1 MCLDNTDHNTS
12 ISRLTE
18 ERLHMSSGRSKS
30 QTIETSSSGR
40 RRKKANSEV
49 DSGAE
54 EPTATSSNDDKSD
67 YRLELKKRLTTF
79 LTSGTP
85 MASSDSGVESTAEAD
100 LSELK
105 ASDSPMSHDGADSP
119 RRDLDRTD
127 IVVCGECH
135 TSFSLSCFSTFIEH
149 KVSNCGGKL
158 TPSDDCEV
166 TPRSFDRSRRR
177 TFNPAA
183 LNRCGRSTSAN
194 PLLLNYNMDVTTD
207 TNDLGNSTK
216 SLTCCACKE
225 RFADVWTLLKHSYN
239 VHGLR
244 VCQETIPES
253 DVSVTS
259 TSSPTS
265 NDSMLMPSSYRHN
278 DSAPKV
284 LHPTSIKSDST
295 MMNSYCSERLK
306 ELASRAGE
314 QDQKPLMALRR
325 LMPSDETEEEQV
337 SAFTSTSL
345 LNSRA
350 SQPQLPSAPNQPGF
364 QSSSVPNVWMQPSML
379 AAMQD
384 YYASIQQMPY
394 PMTNSTAVALLN
406 LSNNLQ
412 QQQQQQS
419 QHAYASF
426 QSLNRLSTSDE
437 PSAFTPRP
445 ASAAIR
451 RRASPE
457 EEMTPPRKSMKIE
470 EEDALIVVDDG
481 ELAEPAA
488 RRQNNIKKERCN
500 FCNKVFTNRSN
511 LIVHLRSHTGEKPYK
526 CQLCPYA
533 CAQSSK
539 LTRHMRTHGQQG
551 KETYHCYICHMP
563 FSVHSTLEKHMRK
576 CVVSNSQGRREGG
589 GSPPERI
596 RPTPSALAEAT
607 SLLAL
612 SAQPTL
618 PTPQPPTSAVSQ
630 SNQIVLNWLQ
640 ALNASNSTPAAPS
653 KEDMTDPD
661 EEMEETEAS
670 ELHEK
675 QIQHIKNDQAQPSQV
690 AAAN

>member
-1 MCLDNTDHNTS
+1 M
-12 ISRLTE
+12 
-18 ERLHMSSGRSKS
+18 LHLP
-30 QTIETSSSGR
+30 TIETSSAGR
-40 RRKKANSEV
+40 RRRKANSEV

-54 EPTATSSNDDKSD
+54 EPTATSSSDDKSD
-67 YRLELKKRLTTF
+67 YRLDLKKRLTTF
-79 LTSGTP
+79 LTSNSQ
-85 MASSDSGVESTAEAD
+85 MASSDSGVSGVESTVEHD

-119 RRDLDRTD
+119 RPELDRTD

-135 TSFSLSCFSTFIEH
+135 TSFSLSCFSNFIEH

-166 TPRSFDRSRRR
+166 TPRNFDRSRRR

-183 LNRCGRSTSAN
+183 LIRCGRSTSAN
-194 PLLLNYNMDVTTD
+194 ALLPNYNMDVTTD
-207 TNDLGNSTK
+207 TNDLGSSSK
-216 SLTCCACKE
+216 SLTCCNCKE
-225 RFADVWTLLKHSYN
+225 RFGDVWTLLKHSYDI
-239 VHGLR
+239 HGLR
-244 VCQETIPES
+244 VCQEAIPES

-265 NDSMLMPSSYRHN
+265 NESMHMSSRYNHN
-278 DSAPKV
+278 D
-284 LHPTSIKSDST
+284 TSSKIMHQTIKSEST
-295 MMNSYCSERLK
+295 MMNSFCSERLK
-306 ELASRAGE
+306 EIVTRAGE

-325 LMPSDETEEEQV
+325 LMPSEETEEEQV

-350 SQPQLPSAPNQPGF
+350 SQPQLPTVSSSAGF
-364 QSSSVPNVWMQPSML
+364 QTSGSMPNVWMQPSML
-379 AAMQD
+379 AAMQE

-406 LSNNLQ
+406 ISNNLQ
-412 QQQQQQS
+412 QQQQQQ
-419 QHAYASF
+419 QQLQQQQQNLIAAQPQVATPQPPAPTPLF
-426 QSLNRLSTSDE
+426 QSLNRLSTADE
-437 PSAFTPRP
+437 SSYTPRP
-445 ASAAIR
+445 ASVAIR

-457 EEMTPPRKSMKIE
+457 EELTPPRKSMKIE
-470 EEDALIVVDDG
+470 EEDQLIVVDDG

-488 RRQNNIKKERCN
+488 RKPNNIKKERCN

-551 KETYHCYICHMP
+551 KETYHCYICRMP

-576 CVVSNSQGRREGG
+576 CVVSTQGRREGG
-589 GSPPERI
+589 SPPERSI

-612 SAQPTL
+612 SAPSISV
-618 PTPQPPTSAVSQ
+618 PPQPQASTVGQNQSQ
-630 SNQIVLNWLQ
+630 SHQIVLNWLH
-640 ALNASNSTPAAPS
+640 ALNASNSTPTATS
-653 KEDMTDPD
+653 KEDMIEAD
-661 EEMEETEAS
+661 EDMEETEAS
-670 ELHEK
+670 DLQSHQPLTSESN
-675 QIQHIKNDQAQPSQV
+675 QIATV
-690 AAAN
+690 AN